1 MSLSKLK
8 QSFLKDDK
16 IIHIH
21 CSSYGEYLMSEAL
34 TINLKKEFFD
44 YKFLLS
50 FISPSGYENANKNL
64 FDCVIYLPFETN
76 KNLKN
81 FYNTI
86 APKITIFIKNEI
98 WPNYISHAKLN
109 GSKVYS
115 IGGNFRYNFLKKII
129 NFNSAIKKLDAIFV
143 SNEKSQK
150 LIKNIGNKNVFICG
164 DLRFD
169 SIIPSLNNK
178 ENKIISEF
186 INNKKCIVF
195 GSTWK
200 EDEKLIIKYINKS
213 EKDYKYIIAP
223 HEIAKNCNRIKQKIE
238 KKSILFSELKLNQN
252 KNDFSCLIIDNIGM
266 LSSLYSFCAIAY
278 VGGGMGEK
286 GLHNTLEPAYFSK
299 PIVIGKNYDK
309 FDEAKDMIKNEGMI
323 SISNYNELDNSLE
336 RILNNNDEINRMSK
350 NNSDYFN
357 KHKGAVKLILKQIS
371 K

>member
-1 MSLSKLK
+1 
-8 QSFLKDDK
+8 
-16 IIHIH
+16 
-21 CSSYGEYLMSEAL
+21 MSEEL
-34 TINLKKEFFD
+34 IINLKKEFID

-64 FDCVIYLPFETN
+64 FDCVIYLPFGTN

-86 APKITIFIKNEI
+86 NPKITIFIKNEI
-98 WPNYISHAKLN
+98 WPNYINHAKRN

-115 IGGNFRYNFLKKII
+115 IGGNFRYNIFKKII
-129 NFNSAIKKLDAIFV
+129 NFNSAIKKLNAIFV
-143 SNEKSQK
+143 SNKKSQK
-150 LIKNIGNKNVFICG
+150 LIENIGNKNVFFCG
-164 DLRFD
+164 DLRYD
-169 SIIPSLNNK
+169 RVIQDLNHK

-186 INNKKCIVF
+186 INNKNCIVF

-200 EDEKLIIKYINKS
+200 EDEKLIIEYINES
-213 EKDYKYIIAP
+213 ENDFKYIIAP
-223 HEIAKNCNRIKQKIE
+223 HEIEENCNRIKQKIQ
-238 KKSILFSELKLNQN
+238 KNSILFSELKLKQN
-252 KNDFSCLIIDNIGM
+252 KSDFLCLIIDNIGM
-266 LSSLYSFCAIAY
+266 LSSLYSLCTIAY
-278 VGGGMGEK
+278 VGGGMGKK

-309 FDEAKDMIKNEGMI
+309 FDEAKAMIKNGGMI
-323 SISNYNELDNSLE
+323 SISSYKELYNSLE

-357 KHKGAVKLILKQIS
+357 KNKGAVKLILKQIS